1 MVSLIGMFLS
11 PLPTFWRIWKK
22 KSVEEFSP
30 LPYLSMLMN
39 CSLWICYGIPIVHPI
54 EQHFGSHRQWHRIHH
69 RVHVRGWVF
78 YVLRWEES
86 ERCVTDLV
94 ERVYL
99 HRHHALFGAFSHSFS
114 SSSVS
119 HHRSSL
125 CHRWNFAIHFFS
137 FHHGIG
143 IYINN
148 IIYIC
153 IRIETLIKP

>member
-1 MVSLIGMFLS
+1 MEEEVGRGVLS
-11 PLPTFWRIWKK
+11 IALPFD
-22 KSVEEFSP
+22 VDE
-30 LPYLSMLMN
+30 LLVMDL
-39 CSLWICYGIPIVHPI
+39 LWDSDSAP

-86 ERCVTDLV
+86 ERCVTDLI